1 MTKSPAIVGI
11 VGVLVGL
18 LVGSFIF
25 AGKTETDGQ
34 VTTGADSDATSETAE
49 KVRWKMASSFSGQL
63 ILAGTMGKELE
74 AQVAKL
80 SNDEIELKFFD
91 PGALVPALEIF
102 DAVSAGAVNAGWSTP
117 GFWAG
122 KVPALQF
129 FSAVPFGPSAG
140 EMVAWMYH
148 GGGLELMQEI
158 YARYNIY
165 SQPCMLIPPEGA
177 GWFTREIN
185 SIEELKGLKMRF
197 FGLGAKVMEKIGV
210 STQLIAAGDIFP
222 ALELGTIDATE
233 FSLPAIDLD
242 LGFHAVAKHYYF
254 PGWQQP
260 TSLGEFMVNLDDW
273 NSLSQVHKETINT
286 VCKANMLRTFA
297 LGDAVQFPALKE
309 IQAKGVT
316 LHRWPQETLDV
327 LESAWHEVVEEMA
340 SENEDFA
347 RVWASLKSFREEY
360 KIWEDLGYLD

>member
-1 MTKSPAIVGI
+1 MNKSTVMGSVGGL
-11 VGVLVGL
+11 VVGL
-18 LVGSFIF
+18 LIGSFALQSGGDQQE
-25 AGKTETDGQ
+25 AGGQ
-34 VTTGADSDATSETAE
+34 IEV
-49 KVRWKMASSFSGQL
+49 ASSQEVVNWSMPSSFPGTM
-63 ILAGTMGKELE
+63 ILAGTGGKDFEE
-74 AQVAKL
+74 NVRVL
-80 SNDEIELKFFD
+80 SDGTLNIRFFD
-91 PGALVPALEIF
+91 PGALVPPLEIF
-102 DAVSAGAVNAGWSTP
+102 DAVSAGAANSGWTSP
-117 GFWAG
+117 GYWAG

-129 FSAVPFGPSAG
+129 FAAIPFGPDAG
-140 EMVAWMYH
+140 EYVAWVYH

-165 SQPCMLIPPEGA
+165 SQPCMLQPPEGS
-177 GWFTREIN
+177 GWFRAEIK
-185 SIEELKGLKMRF
+185 SLDELKGLKMRF
-197 FGLGAKVMEKIGV
+197 FGLGAKVMEKVGV
-210 STQLIAAGDIFP
+210 STQLIAGGDIFP

-233 FSLPAIDLD
+233 FSMPVMDLD
-242 LGFHAVAKHYYF
+242 LGFHEVAKHYYF
-254 PGWQQP
+254 PGWHQP

-360 KIWEDLGYLD
+360 KVWGELGYLD